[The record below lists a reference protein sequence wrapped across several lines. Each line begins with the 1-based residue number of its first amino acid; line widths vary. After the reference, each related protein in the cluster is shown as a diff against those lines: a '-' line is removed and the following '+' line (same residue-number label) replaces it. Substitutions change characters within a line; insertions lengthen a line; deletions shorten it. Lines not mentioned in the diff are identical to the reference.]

1 MTLPSVTAWPA
12 LLPVEFGP
20 GDCAAAVPATSSGLA
35 PIATALA
42 VSSPFVSSLLSAA
55 ATSAVSTATSVAAN
69 ASNGDPC
76 GPVHQDT
83 PDYPNTCNAKVDLV
97 QFPLAYGVNC
107 SSRNP
112 SDVHPS
118 GFKAEQIEMAWGNC
132 MSSVQQ
138 ICRTVDNSS
147 NPTGYWIWSYQTEGC
162 AVGVYLPS
170 FSGSAPPPSPER
182 CQTLI
187 FEAIVNSCSTTTIP
201 SSMGSVNVVSN
212 PSYLMSDISQGSQ
225 VNAGYPSYIVS
236 PTMPGWL
243 GNPPA
248 PWPLPDRGNPWAES
262 PPKPFT
268 PTINVGEHGGA
279 PVG

>member
-1 MTLPSVTAWPA
+1 MV
-12 LLPVEFGP
+12 
-20 GDCAAAVPATSSGLA
+20 
-35 PIATALA
+35 
-42 VSSPFVSSLLSAA
+42 
-55 ATSAVSTATSVAAN
+55 AN

-76 GPVHQDT
+76 GPLHQDT
-83 PDYPNTCNAKVDLV
+83 PDCPNTCNAKVDLV
-97 QFPLAYGVNC
+97 QAPSAYGANC

-118 GFKAEQIEMAWGNC
+118 GIKAEQIEMAWGNC
-132 MSSVQQ
+132 MSSAQQ
-138 ICRTVDNSS
+138 ICRTVDDSS

-187 FEAIVNSCSTTTIP
+187 FEATVDSCSTTTIP

-212 PSYLMSDISQGSQ
+212 PPYLMSDISQGAQ

-236 PTMPGWL
+236 PTMPGWM

-248 PWPLPDRGNPWAES
+248 PWPLPDGGNPWAER
-262 PPKPFT
+262 PPAPIT
-268 PTINVGEHGGA
+268 PTINVG
-279 PVG
+279 